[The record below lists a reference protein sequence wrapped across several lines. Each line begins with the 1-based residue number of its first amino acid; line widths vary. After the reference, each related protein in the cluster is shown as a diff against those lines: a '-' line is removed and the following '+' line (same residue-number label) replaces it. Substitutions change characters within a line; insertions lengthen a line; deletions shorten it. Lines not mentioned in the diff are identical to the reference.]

1 MIIIAATT
9 VIISFDLLLVVDD
22 RELTTKYHISVHVL
36 LWSCVTGRVQS
47 AVRCQTLSPLVSTG

>member
-1 MIIIAATT
+1 MTTQLFCKYIDFLLTKMLHKVLCKMIIIAATT

-36 LWSCVTGRVQS
+36 L
-47 AVRCQTLSPLVSTG
+47 